1 MGFMT
6 PIDLQD
12 RAQYLSLALFAQEVV
27 SVLMQYVDEN
37 KSDDLKAALTGALS
51 SLKGAEGASVPPYRR
66 AAAFTSYEQL
76 RTLEE
81 VWKQR
86 EREKAKRMIK
96 IILDKPKDPRA
107 KPAANDLI
115 KLFSK
120 LQDQALWN
128 FEQPRPVSL
137 GDMQRLCK
145 LA

>member
-1 MGFMT
+1 MT

-27 SVLMQYVDEN
+27 SVLTDYVDEN
-37 KSDDLKAALTGALS
+37 ESRRLRTALKDALS
-51 SLKGAEGASVPPYRR
+51 SLKAVESTSVSSHRR

-81 VWKQR
+81 VWKPE
-86 EREKAKRMIK
+86 ERAEAKRMIQA
-96 IILDKPKDPRA
+96 ILREPGNPKT

-115 KLFSK
+115 NLFSK

-128 FEQPRPVSL
+128 FEQPRPVSP
-137 GDMQRLCK
+137 
-145 LA
+145 

>member
-1 MGFMT
+1 MT

-27 SVLMQYVDEN
+27 SVLMQYVDDN
-37 KSDDLKAALTGALS
+37 KSDNLRAALKGALN
-51 SLKGAEGASVPPYRR
+51 SLKGAESASVPAHRR

-96 IILDKPKDPRA
+96 IILDKPRDPKAR
-107 KPAANDLI
+107 PAANDLI
-115 KLFSK
+115 ELFSK

-128 FEQPRPVSL
+128 FEQPRPVSP

>member
-1 MGFMT
+1 MT

-12 RAQYLSLALFAQEVV
+12 RAQYLSLALFAQEIV
-27 SVLMQYVDEN
+27 SVLMQYVDED
-37 KSDDLKAALTGALS
+37 KSDNLRITLNEALS
-51 SLKGAEGASVPPYRR
+51 SLRGAGSASFPGHRR

-86 EREKAKRMIK
+86 ERDKARRKIQ
-96 IILDKPKDPRA
+96 IILRRPRDPKA

-115 KLFSK
+115 DLFSK

-128 FEQPRPVSL
+128 FEQPRPVSP